1 MGNEPVPQGCGRF
14 VTCKGVVS
22 SWWLGVSKIVEWGR
36 YNRWYGWEFKFVRV
50 VGKPFHFWFDGQ
62 LSQDF
67 SLVEVEEEGR
77 DITIDWV
84 ETVVED
90 E

>member
-1 MGNEPVPQGCGRF
+1 MVR
-14 VTCKGVVS
+14 
-22 SWWLGVSKIVEWGR
+22 LGG
-36 YNRWYGWEFKFVRV
+36 VRV
-50 VGKPFHFWFDGQ
+50 VGKLSHFWFDGQ

>member
-1 MGNEPVPQGCGRF
+1 M
-14 VTCKGVVS
+14 
-22 SWWLGVSKIVEWGR
+22 
-36 YNRWYGWEFKFVRV
+36 RV

>member
-1 MGNEPVPQGCGRF
+1 MCQKLSN
-14 VTCKGVVS
+14 VVGITDGMVGS
-22 SWWLGVSKIVEWGR
+22 
-36 YNRWYGWEFKFVRV
+36 FKFVRV